1 MGVGGRLSFRR
12 KFAFGVGQAAEGI
25 QNAAL
30 GTFLMFY
37 YNQVL
42 GVSAGMASLAIGIA
56 VIVDAITDP
65 LAGSLS
71 DAWHSKHGRRHPF
84 MYASAL
90 PLAVCF
96 FLLFNPMVEGEF
108 ALAVWLAV
116 FANLTRSSMTLYHVP
131 HLALGAEM
139 SQDFDERSSL
149 VAFRQFFATFG
160 AMATQLIGFFVF
172 FVATAEYPKGQLN
185 PDAYPPFAALF
196 AVLIFVTIIWSA
208 WDTRQVI
215 PFLPR
220 AAAAARLNVIE
231 VFRRLG
237 HDIVSALQN
246 HSFRWL
252 FIGVLIVFVMVGVDG
267 ALGLYM
273 NTYFW
278 ELTGPQ
284 IGILTPAYAL
294 GLMFGAMAAP
304 WFSGRFGKRF
314 AVMFGT
320 SCWASLQIIPVVLR
334 LLDLFP
340 ENGDAWL
347 VPVLFVL
354 RVVQGAGTVQANV
367 AFGSAVA
374 DIADEHEL
382 RTGKRQEGI
391 FFAASSFSAKC
402 AAGFG
407 SIGAGIGLMAIDW
420 PTGSHITIADI
431 PEQTLAELGILYG
444 PIVAGCAVI
453 SVWCYSHYR
462 LTRERHAEI
471 LAELQVRRRAEVDAT
486 PTQAMTPISNQP
498 APAN

>member
-42 GVSAGMASLAIGIA
+42 GVSAGMASLAIGVA
-56 VIVDAITDP
+56 VIIDAITDP

-90 PLAVCF
+90 PLAICF
-96 FLLFNPMVEGEF
+96 FLLFNPMVEGEI

-116 FANLTRSSMTLYHVP
+116 FANLTRTSMTLYHVP

-215 PFLPR
+215 PFLPQ
-220 AAAAARLNVIE
+220 AAAAARLNVIA
-231 VFRRLG
+231 VFVRLG

-267 ALGLYM
+267 ALNLYM

-284 IGILTPAYAL
+284 IGLLTPAYAF

-340 ENGDAWL
+340 ENGDGWL

-354 RVVQGAGTVQANV
+354 RVIQGAGTVQANV

-382 RTGKRQEGI
+382 RTGRRQEGI

-402 AAGFG
+402 ASGFG
-407 SIGAGIGLMAIDW
+407 SIGAGLGLMAIGW
-420 PTGSHITIADI
+420 PTGSHITVADI
-431 PEQTLAELGILYG
+431 PEQTLMELGILYG

-453 SVWCYSHYR
+453 SVWCYSHYG

-471 LAELQVRRRAEVDAT
+471 LAELLARRRAELDAT
-486 PTQAMTPISNQP
+486 PAETGTPIGSQP
-498 APAN
+498 APAR

>member
-42 GVSAGMASLAIGIA
+42 GVSAGMASLAIGVA
-56 VIVDAITDP
+56 VIIDAITDP

-90 PLAVCF
+90 PLAICF

-116 FANLTRSSMTLYHVP
+116 FANLTRTSMTLYHVP

-215 PFLPR
+215 PFLPQ
-220 AAAAARLNVIE
+220 AAAAARLNVIA
-231 VFRRLG
+231 VFVRLG

-267 ALGLYM
+267 ALNLYM

-284 IGILTPAYAL
+284 IGLLTPAYAF

-340 ENGDAWL
+340 ENGDGWL

-354 RVVQGAGTVQANV
+354 RVIQGAGTVQANV

-382 RTGKRQEGI
+382 RTGRRQEGI

-402 AAGFG
+402 ASGFG
-407 SIGAGIGLMAIDW
+407 SIGAGLGLMAIGW
-420 PTGSHITIADI
+420 PTGSHITVADI
-431 PEQTLAELGILYG
+431 PEQTLMELGILYG

-453 SVWCYSHYR
+453 SVWCYSHYG

-471 LAELQVRRRAEVDAT
+471 LAELLARRRAELDAT
-486 PTQAMTPISNQP
+486 PAETGTPIGSQP
-498 APAN
+498 APAR

>member
-1 MGVGGRLSFRR
+1 MGVSGPLSFRR
-12 KFAFGVGQAAEGI
+12 RFAFGVGQAAEGI

-42 GVSAGMASLAIGIA
+42 GVSAGLASLAIGVA

-71 DAWHSKHGRRHPF
+71 DAWHSKRGRRHPF

-90 PLAVCF
+90 PLAICF
-96 FLLFNPMVEGEF
+96 FMLFNPMVEGEY
-108 ALAVWLAV
+108 ALAIWLAV

-149 VAFRQFFATFG
+149 VAFRQFFSTFG

-196 AVLIFVTIIWSA
+196 GLLMFGTILWSA

-220 AAAAARLNVIE
+220 VPAAARLNVAA

-237 HDIVSALQN
+237 SDIVSALRN
-246 HSFRWL
+246 PSFRWL
-252 FIGVLIVFVMVGVDG
+252 FVGVLIIYVMVGVDG

-278 ELTGPQ
+278 ELAGPQ
-284 IGILTPAYAL
+284 IGIITPAYAI

-304 WFSGRFGKRF
+304 WFSGRFGKRL

-320 SCWASLQIIPVVLR
+320 TCWASFQIIPVVLR

-347 VPVLFVL
+347 VPILFAL
-354 RVVQGAGTVQANV
+354 RLVQGAGTVQANV
-367 AFGSAVA
+367 AFGSAIA
-374 DIADEHEL
+374 DISDEHEL
-382 RTGKRQEGI
+382 LTGRRQEGI
-391 FFAASSFSAKC
+391 FFAASSFSSKC

-407 SIGAGIGLMAIDW
+407 SIGAGLGLMAIDW
-420 PTGSHITIADI
+420 PTGKHLAVADI
-431 PEQTLAELGILYG
+431 PTQTLMELGILYG

-453 SVWCYSHYR
+453 SVWCYSHYG
-462 LTRERHAEI
+462 LTRERHAAI
-471 LAELQVRRRAEVDAT
+471 LAELEARARVGAEQVRAD
-486 PTQAMTPISNQP
+486 
-498 APAN
+498 